1 MDEMEEIGQELDR
14 TLRVALT
21 GAGQLAERVS
31 RRTEERLRESRR
43 ASTEQA
49 HTIRE
54 QVQGEMQAARLIYRP
69 AAEPRWWDSAQPEDV
84 ARAWGTAAAWSEHD
98 PQARAAAQLL
108 REGTARKWPGA
119 NVEDVFRLPHVNGGS
134 DRPDLRNITE
144 DLANALDDMD
154 QARADRAEAAEREDL
169 AEELRDQ
176 ADEQLPEAP
185 ENVEA
190 LTREAQGYEV
200 DAERLQEHATPLDER
215 GVSEYVR
222 TSERELAGVSSAA
235 AKQARMDSAPG
246 FGKPSKDALIAPPKT
261 SAAGRARKAAGQS
274 KTRGQDL
281 GR

>member
-1 MDEMEEIGQELDR
+1 MDEMEEISQELDR

-31 RRTEERLRESRR
+31 RRTEERLREIRR

-69 AAEPRWWDSAQPEDV
+69 AAEPRWWDAAQPEDV
-84 ARAWGTAAAWSEHD
+84 ARAWGTAAAWSEYD

-119 NVEDVFRLPHVNGGS
+119 QVEDVFRLPHVYCGLY
-134 DRPDLRNITE
+134 RPDLRKITE

-154 QARADRAEAAEREDL
+154 QASADRAEVAEREDL
-169 AEELRDQ
+169 ADELRDQ
-176 ADEQLPEAP
+176 GDEQLPEAP
-185 ENVEA
+185 DNVEA

-200 DAERLQEHATPLDER
+200 AAERLQEHATPLDEG
-215 GVSEYVR
+215 GVSEYAR
-222 TSERELAGVSSAA
+222 TSECELAGISSAA
-235 AKQARMDSAPG
+235 AKQARIDSAPG
-246 FGKPSKDALIAPPKT
+246 FGKPSKDALTAPTRPQQPG
-261 SAAGRARKAAGQS
+261 APVRRQDRAR
-274 KTRGQDL
+274 TRGRDL